1 MRFNRHSEL
10 EGRHSFLSP
19 SKYHWVN
26 YDDQKLEA
34 RFQSWRGA
42 ARGTELH
49 ALAQRS
55 IRLGIRLHPD
65 EKALAWYVDHAIEL
79 GLAPEQHL
87 YYSDNCFG
95 QSDAI
100 GMVEDVLHI
109 YDLKTGAGP
118 VAKFTQLEIYAAL
131 FCLEYLVDP
140 YSIGYELRIYQ
151 REEIRDHQPHSDT
164 IEAIMENIV
173 RKDSL
178 VEAMKGV

>member
-1 MRFNRHSEL
+1 MRFQRHSEL

-26 YDDQKLEA
+26 YDEQKMKA
-34 RFQSWRGA
+34 RFESWRGA

-55 IRLGIRLHPD
+55 IRLGVRLDPR
-65 EKALAWYVDHAIEL
+65 EQALAWYVDHAIEL
-79 GLAPEQHL
+79 GLSPEQYL

-100 GMVEDVLHI
+100 GLVDGVLHV

-131 FCLEYLVDP
+131 FCLEYMVDP
-140 YSIGYELRIYQ
+140 YDIGYELRIYQ
-151 REEIRDHQPHSDT
+151 RDEIRDHQPYADT
-164 IEAIMENIV
+164 IASIMDNI
-173 RKDSL
+173 REKDSL